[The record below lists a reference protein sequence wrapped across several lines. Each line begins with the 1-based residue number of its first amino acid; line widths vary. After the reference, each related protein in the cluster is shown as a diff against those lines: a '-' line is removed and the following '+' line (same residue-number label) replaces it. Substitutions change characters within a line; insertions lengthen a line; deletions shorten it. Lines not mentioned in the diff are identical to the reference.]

1 MALKLKLVEAAC
13 TMERHI
19 PETELSIWLHET
31 MHLCDLIHRWNSV
44 RNWWCFLTERF
55 VGFIKKFVHNRWL
68 AIESLVSHNLLS
80 HTLPLSRSLSHTH
93 KRIDIIYTRM
103 IGTRDDQRAPR

>member
-80 HTLPLSRSLSHTH
+80 HTLPLSLALSLTH
-93 KRIDIIYTRM
+93 INASILYTHE
-103 IGTRDDQRAPR
+103 